1 MMRMETRMKVAR
13 LVSDDAG
20 CTPAMAYRPGR
31 APSQVAQFTQV
42 ARLRT
47 TRRRGM
53 VEVMPLV
60 DYCMALTG
68 GLRGIHSLYERGGE
82 LSRRVRK

>member
-1 MMRMETRMKVAR
+1 MRTNHRMKVAR
-13 LVSDDAG
+13 LVFDDADR
-20 CTPAMAYRPGR
+20 TPAMTYRPGR

-42 ARLRT
+42 ARLRA
-47 TRRRGM
+47 TRRREM

-68 GLRGIHSLYERGGE
+68 GLRDIQSLYERGDE
-82 LSRRVRK
+82 LERRVRK

>member
-1 MMRMETRMKVAR
+1 MRTNHRMKVAR
-13 LVSDDAG
+13 LVFDDAS

-31 APSQVAQFTQV
+31 APSQFAQFTQV
-42 ARLRT
+42 ARLRA
-47 TRRRGM
+47 TRRREM

-68 GLRGIHSLYERGGE
+68 GLRDIQALYTRGDE
-82 LSRRVRK
+82 LERRVRK